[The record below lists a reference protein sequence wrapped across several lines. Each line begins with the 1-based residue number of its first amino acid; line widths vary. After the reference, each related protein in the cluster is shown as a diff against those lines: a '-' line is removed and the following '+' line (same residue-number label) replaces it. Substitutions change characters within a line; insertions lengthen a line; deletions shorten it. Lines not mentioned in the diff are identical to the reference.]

1 MRRLRGLKW
10 HMGIY
15 KIITTTYD
23 DESEEEKEIEP
34 TAFINLGGE
43 YYAAEILNVESQMI
57 VFNDTSY
64 CQVILANGD
73 VVLIPEKNVYKQ
85 FLV

>member
-1 MRRLRGLKW
+1 MGRIRGLELY
-10 HMGIY
+10 MGIY
-15 KIITTTYD
+15 KIITATYD
-23 DESEEEKEIEP
+23 DELEEEKEIEP

-57 VFNDTSY
+57 TFNDTTY

-73 VVLIPEKNVYKQ
+73 VILIPEKNVYKQ